1 MRKQS
6 EELKQYAEQQKIPVV
21 HTLLGL
27 GGFPADHDLFVGLGG
42 MHGMLCSKYGFV
54 RM

>member
-1 MRKQS
+1 MHAKAT

-27 GGFPADHDLFVGLGG
+27 GGFPADHDLFIGLGG
-42 MHGMLCSKYGFV
+42 MHGLLRSKYGYV
-54 RM
+54 